1 MNEIN
6 RKEFLTKTGTAVA
19 VTYVTTA
26 SISCSNEESKMD
38 RKLRFAN
45 LEEALTE
52 LKKVETA
59 KKISPSGE
67 WTWYQILN
75 HCAQSIEYS
84 LSGYPENKSAI
95 FRMTAGKIASSI
107 FASRGYMSHDLN
119 APIPKAPDIP
129 KTGDEKEAMLR
140 LYKAIED
147 FKNFSGELKMHFAYG
162 ELSKQDYDQAHAMH
176 IANHLSF
183 ITVEN

>member
-1 MNEIN
+1 MKEIN
-6 RKEFLTKTGTAVA
+6 RKEFLAKTGTAVA
-19 VTYVTTA
+19 VTYITA
-26 SISCSNEESKMD
+26 SGISCNNEENKMD
-38 RKLRFAN
+38 RKLRFAS
-45 LEEALTE
+45 LEDALKE
-52 LKKVETA
+52 LKKTESA
-59 KKISPSGE
+59 KKITPNGD

-84 LSGYPENKSAI
+84 LTGYPENKSAI

-107 FASRGYMSHDLN
+107 FSARGYMSHDLN

-140 LYKAIED
+140 LYRAIED
-147 FKNFSGELKMHFAYG
+147 FKNFSEPLKMHFAYG
-162 ELSKQDYDQAHAMH
+162 ELSKQDYELAHAMH

-183 ITVEN
+183 VDIEI